1 MEHKSA
7 KMDWRSRI
15 RRCSMILTIYGIGLA
30 EAYQLPHYGIEWLL
44 TGILATV
51 LLATFWIRSHW
62 D

>member
-1 MEHKSA
+1 MEHKAA
-7 KMDWRSRI
+7 KINWRDRI
-15 RRCSMILTIYGIGLA
+15 RRSSMILSIYGIGIA

-44 TGILATV
+44 AGILVTA